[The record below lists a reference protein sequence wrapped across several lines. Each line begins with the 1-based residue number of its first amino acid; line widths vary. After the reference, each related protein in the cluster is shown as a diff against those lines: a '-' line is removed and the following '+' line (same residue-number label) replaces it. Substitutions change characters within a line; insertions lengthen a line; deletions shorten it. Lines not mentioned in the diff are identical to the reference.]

1 MLDLYG
7 IEDVID
13 GCAYLIFF
21 NRLYEYAG
29 HNMDGKM
36 VLKNTNHP
44 EQTMVVGYDELIKL
58 RDLFEIAY

>member
-1 MLDLYG
+1 MLDIRG

-13 GCAYLIFF
+13 GCAYLVFF
-21 NRLYEYAG
+21 NELYEYAG

-36 VLKNTNHP
+36 VFKHVDHNS
-44 EQTMVVGYDELIKL
+44 QTITISWDELIRQ